1 MTFAMTRLT
10 VEALEEMANPSGQYG
25 KVDKILH
32 WLIALNIGA
41 TLIFSPGMA
50 SLTDQE
56 KLVEYGDHATSV
68 TSILVLMLFR
78 LVWRLTHPAP
88 ALPDT
93 MRSWEKLSAK
103 AMHVALYV
111 FIFFQIG
118 VGILLA
124 STTSVAFTVAPLNLN
139 YTSWRLVDPSFN
151 ETLLL
156 AHDFGAA
163 MIASLICLHIAA
175 ALKHHFW
182 NKDNV
187 LKRMLPFVRP

>member
-1 MTFAMTRLT
+1 
-10 VEALEEMANPSGQYG
+10 MAQSVDRYG
-25 KVDKILH
+25 TVDKILH
-32 WLIALNIGA
+32 WLIAINIGA

-50 SLTDQE
+50 SLTNQE

-68 TSILVLMLFR
+68 TSILILMLLR

-93 MRSWEKLSAK
+93 MRPWEKLSAT

-139 YTSWRLVDPSFN
+139 YTSWQLVDPSFH
-151 ETLLL
+151 EVLLF

-163 MIASLICLHIAA
+163 MIAMLIGFHIAA

-182 NKDNV
+182 NKDGV
-187 LKRMLPFVRP
+187 FKRMLPFANP